1 MALTSEN
8 DLRTVRRK
16 QRLIWNRA
24 SLTDSLFSW
33 YAKEGRHLPWRSR
46 WPHHTPAYHV
56 FLSELMLQQTV
67 VATVIPYFIKFIERW
82 PDIDALANAAQNDVL
97 SEWAG
102 LGYYARARNL
112 HKAARLISS
121 KYEGRFPEDVS
132 KLQALPGIGPYTAGA
147 ISAIAFDR
155 PSIVIDGNIERVLM
169 RLMGI
174 KMQVAKVKKLL
185 RDAYK
190 NIIPATQRSDF
201 PQALMDIG
209 ALVCLPNQPRCDIC
223 PLASQCAGRQEGKAG
238 AIPLKPSKK
247 SKPVRQGAA
256 YILRN
261 NTGDVLMLT
270 RPQRG
275 LLGGMLSFP
284 SAGWD
289 KSPLELPHIEGLDS
303 LYWQHTEIIIRH
315 VFTHFTAEMKV
326 YSALAPEDFI
336 PSGPY
341 FWQPPVAEN
350 WPRLMAK
357 CFLSL
362 TDTD

>member
-8 DLRTVRRK
+8 DLRTECKIRH
-16 QRLIWNRA
+16 LIWSRT

-46 WPHHTPAYHV
+46 WPHHTPAYQV

-67 VATVIPYFIKFIERW
+67 VATVIPYFKKFIARW
-82 PDIDALANAAQNDVL
+82 PDIDALAYAAQKDVL

-112 HKAARLISS
+112 HEAAQLISS
-121 KYEGRFPEDVS
+121 EYQGRFPEDVYE
-132 KLQALPGIGPYTAGA
+132 LQALPGIGPYTAGA
-147 ISAIAFDR
+147 ISAIAFDK

-174 KMQVAKVKKLL
+174 KMQVAEVKQLL
-185 RDAYK
+185 RDTYK
-190 NIIPATQRSDF
+190 NIIPETHRSDF

-209 ALVCLPNQPRCDIC
+209 ALICLPKQPRCDMC
-223 PLASQCAGRQEGKAG
+223 PLARQCAGRREGTADTIPIKPVKKA
-238 AIPLKPSKK
+238 
-247 SKPVRQGAA
+247 KPVRQGVAC
-256 YILRN
+256 ILRN
-261 NTGDVLMLT
+261 KTGDVLMLT

-289 KSPLELPHIEGLDS
+289 KSPLGLPHIDGLDPIN
-303 LYWQHTEIIIRH
+303 WQDTKIIIRH

-326 YSALAPEDFI
+326 YCALASEDFV
-336 PSGPY
+336 PPAPY
-341 FWQPPVAEN
+341 FWQPPLTEN
-350 WPRLMAK
+350 WPRIMAK
-357 CFLSL
+357 CFLAL
-362 TDTD
+362 TDAD

>member
-8 DLRTVRRK
+8 DLRIERRM
-16 QRLIWNRA
+16 QHLIWSAA
-24 SLTDSLFSW
+24 SLADSLFSW
-33 YAKEGRHLPWRSR
+33 YAKEGRSLPWRSR
-46 WPHHTPAYHV
+46 WPHHTPAYQV

-67 VATVIPYFIKFIERW
+67 VATVIPYFLRFNERW
-82 PDIDALANAAQNDVL
+82 PHIQALACAAQNDVL

-112 HKAARLISS
+112 HKAAQLISS
-121 KYEGRFPEDVS
+121 EYQGRFPEDVS
-132 KLQALPGIGPYTAGA
+132 ELQALPGIGPYTAGA
-147 ISAIAFDR
+147 ISAIAFDK
-155 PSIVIDGNIERVLM
+155 PSIVIDSNVERVLM

-174 KMQVAKVKKLL
+174 RMQVAEVKQLL

-190 NIIPATQRSDF
+190 NIIPKSQRSDF

-209 ALVCLPNQPRCDIC
+209 ALVCLPKKPRCDMC
-223 PLASQCAGRQEGKAG
+223 PLAPQCAGRQEGTADT
-238 AIPLKPSKK
+238 IPLKPVKK
-247 SKPVRQGAA
+247 IKPIRLGAA
-256 YILRN
+256 YILQN
-261 NTGDVLMLT
+261 NIGDVLMLT
-270 RPQRG
+270 RPQSG

-289 KSPLELPHIEGLDS
+289 RSPLELPHIDGLDS
-303 LYWQHTEIIIRH
+303 IDWQQIEITIRH

-326 YSALAPEDFI
+326 YCALAPEHFI

-357 CFLSL
+357 CFLAL
-362 TDTD
+362 TDAD

>member
-1 MALTSEN
+1 MVIKSKNE
-8 DLRTVRRK
+8 LRTEHRM
-16 QRLIWNRA
+16 QRLIWSRA

-33 YAKEGRHLPWRSR
+33 YAKKGRHLPWRSR
-46 WPHHTPAYHV
+46 WPNHTPAYHV

-67 VATVIPYFIKFIERW
+67 VATVIPYFIKFSERW
-82 PDIDALANAAQNDVL
+82 PDINALACAAQHDVL

-112 HKAARLISS
+112 HEAAQLIASEYQG
-121 KYEGRFPEDVS
+121 KFPENVS
-132 KLQALPGIGPYTAGA
+132 ELQALPGIGPYTAGA
-147 ISAIAFDR
+147 ISAIAFDK

-174 KMQVAKVKKLL
+174 KMQVAEVKQLL

-209 ALVCLPNQPRCDIC
+209 ALVCLPKQTRCDMC
-223 PLASQCAGRQEGKAG
+223 PLAGQCVGRQEGTANT
-238 AIPLKPSKK
+238 IPLKPVKK
-247 SKPVRQGAA
+247 LKSIRQGAA

-261 NTGDVLMLT
+261 NIGDVLMLT

-289 KSPLELPHIEGLDS
+289 KSPLELPHINGLDS
-303 LYWQHTEIIIRH
+303 TYWQETGIIIRH
-315 VFTHFTAEMKV
+315 VFTHFTAEMNV
-326 YSALAPEDFI
+326 YSAIAPEHFV

-341 FWQPPVAEN
+341 FWQPPLAEN

-357 CFLSL
+357 CFLAL
-362 TDTD
+362 TDAD